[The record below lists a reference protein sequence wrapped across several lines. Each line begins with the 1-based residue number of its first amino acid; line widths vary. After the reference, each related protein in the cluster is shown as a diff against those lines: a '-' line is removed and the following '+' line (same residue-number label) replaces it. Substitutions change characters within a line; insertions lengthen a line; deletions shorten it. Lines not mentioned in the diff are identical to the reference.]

1 MTGAENTRNVRR
13 WDVYD
18 AADQLADLGP
28 ALRRA
33 LQSGDFD
40 EVLEISVLA
49 DDLANSLWA
58 ASVRGGQVGP
68 FPFYE
73 EV

>member
-1 MTGAENTRNVRR
+1 MIGSEDTRKVRR

-18 AADQLADLGP
+18 VADQLADVGP

-40 EVLEISVLA
+40 EVLDISALA
-49 DDLANSLWA
+49 DDLANNLWA
-58 ASVRGGQVGP
+58 ASVRGGSIGP